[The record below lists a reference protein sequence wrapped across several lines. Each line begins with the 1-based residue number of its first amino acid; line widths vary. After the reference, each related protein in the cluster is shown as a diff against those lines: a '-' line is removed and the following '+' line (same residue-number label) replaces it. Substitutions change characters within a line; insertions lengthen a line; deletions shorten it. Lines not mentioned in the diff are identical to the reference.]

1 MNEVKNDIRN
11 ITGLA
16 TTSAFAA
23 VENKIPSVTNLVKKL
38 IMIQKL
44 VKLKQNSLIILMI
57 NILPPQNLIS

>member
-16 TTSAFAA
+16 TTSALAA

-38 IMIQKL
+38 VMIQKL
-44 VKLKQNSLIILMI
+44 GKLKQNSLIILMI